1 MAISKSY
8 TDMNKSEWDALPI
21 LAKRI
26 RLLLERDGITLN
38 QLGKKCGISSSV
50 MKSYIEKQ
58 VDIGISALQKLADAF
73 NVSTDCLL
81 GRVSLD
87 NSTPDKKL
95 RAVSEYTGLG
105 NTAVEKLRKMKAREP
120 ARAWTN
126 TLSLILSDPQFEYLL
141 GVLEGYFAEEMPVYK
156 NLAMSG
162 VTVNQK
168 DISIFAASNI
178 LRNMMERVGEQFFQQ
193 GYRTSQERTELAT
206 KIQMA
211 ELEE

>member
-50 MKSYIEKQ
+50 MKSYIENE
-58 VDIGISALQKLADAF
+58 VDIGIFALQKLADAF

-81 GRVSLD
+81 GRVPLD
-87 NSTPDKKL
+87 NSTTDKRL
-95 RAVSEYTGLG
+95 RAVSKYTGLS
-105 NTAVEKLRKMKAREP
+105 NTAVEKLRKIKERES
-120 ARAWTN
+120 ARAWMN
-126 TLSLILSDPQFEYLL
+126 TLSLIISDPQFEYLL
-141 GVLEGYFAEEMPVYK
+141 GVLEGYFAEELTIVE
-156 NLAMSG
+156 NLAMSD
-162 VTVNQK
+162 VTITQK
-168 DISIFAASNI
+168 DLSIFTASNI
-178 LRNMMERVGEQFFQQ
+178 LRDIMERVGERFHQQ
-193 GYRTSQERTELAT
+193 GYQTSQERTEIT
-206 KIQMA
+206 VKRQMA

>member
-50 MKSYIEKQ
+50 MKSYIENE
-58 VDIGISALQKLADAF
+58 VDIGILALQKLADAF

-81 GRVSLD
+81 GRVPLD
-87 NSTPDKKL
+87 NSTTDKRL
-95 RAVSEYTGLG
+95 RAVSKYTGLS
-105 NTAVEKLRKMKAREP
+105 NTAVEKLRKIKKRES
-120 ARAWTN
+120 ARAWTS
-126 TLSLILSDPQFEYLL
+126 TLSLIISDPQFELLL
-141 GVLEGYFAEEMPVYK
+141 GVLEGYFSEEITNVT
-156 NLAMSG
+156 LAMSSVP
-162 VTVNQK
+162 VTQQ
-168 DISIFAASNI
+168 DLSIVTASNI
-178 LRNMMERVGEQFFQQ
+178 LRSIMESVGEQFRQQ
-193 GYRTSQERTELAT
+193 GYQTSLERTEVT
-206 KIQMA
+206 VKRQME